1 MAPPAGAPASAPLPR
16 VEELVLR
23 GADVSVLNHTTLS
36 LWHFRQLA
44 LEMLPPAEREE
55 DQKAP
60 EPSRGIELGEGMSV
74 AAVLFEQ
81 PPRPEKSEQE
91 DAGHRTGRAR
101 PALQLQTSVQ
111 GHLTPDTRV
120 AAVFQRY
127 RCVLCLDASPSI
139 LSIDPSSGRLFL
151 DLLYESVE
159 LLIWSML
166 RPMEVG
172 GLAFTPELHV
182 SVLVQGA
189 LVESLCVIMQ
199 GYIVTPANAAS
210 FLQLIKDRFQLIE
223 NDWAA
228 QAQELGQWGYL
239 GNATP
244 ASLDWILQNAVF
256 ALNSLPSDCAPMVVL
271 VTDGVVDVRDAYSY
285 DNLLMQLV
293 RHDIQCH
300 FLRIG
305 GGGED
310 ELSATFGFV
319 PDTHLL
325 RFVAEYTGGTVFDY
339 AAIHEACY
347 GTTSTCSNVA
357 KKMTGLQDSC
367 FLRKSSVH
375 ANSAPVVKLNEMD
388 STSFDGR
395 TFFHRPPSTIIPTIQ
410 SRKVEPS
417 GGYSLV
423 ITTQPLT
430 RKPLDKDSVQLL
442 LLKSTPSALG
452 VGNAVLPVERAL
464 QEAQLFTRELFH
476 VAAQHYERDLLWS
489 RLLFDDT
496 RGPGAE
502 VARTLALP
510 TDLFRVEVGPQQLEE
525 CLRLSICTPL
535 ETLDPRLDE
544 LLRVS
549 GVCWQELALRLRD
562 IYADQLREFQFQ
574 EEDENSSHL
583 LLLCPDT
590 FDLIIHLT
598 FITPKD
604 QAVAQPG
611 TADDGDVSASGDG
624 SIDSSSRSASINGSH
639 VGSVSEQFSDGGF
652 EAEVQGDVRVE
663 ICRREEPPNKQ
674 FTFAQ
679 RRSISEFVN
688 CIVHWQWRSLIYD

>member
-1 MAPPAGAPASAPLPR
+1 METVTLQPTSLQSNC
-16 VEELVLR
+16 VESILVQILLRYIACHGSRYELL
-23 GADVSVLNHTTLS
+23 DL
-36 LWHFRQLA
+36 
-44 LEMLPPAEREE
+44 
-55 DQKAP
+55 
-60 EPSRGIELGEGMSV
+60 
-74 AAVLFEQ
+74 
-81 PPRPEKSEQE
+81 
-91 DAGHRTGRAR
+91 
-101 PALQLQTSVQ
+101 LQF
-111 GHLTPDTRV
+111 GTPD
-120 AAVFQRY
+120 AVV
-127 RCVLCLDASPSI
+127 CHS
-139 LSIDPSSGRLFL
+139 SSGR
-151 DLLYESVE
+151 
-159 LLIWSML
+159 
-166 RPMEVG
+166 
-172 GLAFTPELHV
+172 
-182 SVLVQGA
+182 
-189 LVESLCVIMQ
+189 
-199 GYIVTPANAAS
+199 
-210 FLQLIKDRFQLIE
+210 
-223 NDWAA
+223 
-228 QAQELGQWGYL
+228 
-239 GNATP
+239 
-244 ASLDWILQNAVF
+244 
-256 ALNSLPSDCAPMVVL
+256 
-271 VTDGVVDVRDAYSY
+271 
-285 DNLLMQLV
+285 
-293 RHDIQCH
+293 
-300 FLRIG
+300 
-305 GGGED
+305 
-310 ELSATFGFV
+310 
-319 PDTHLL
+319 
-325 RFVAEYTGGTVFDY
+325 
-339 AAIHEACY
+339 
-347 GTTSTCSNVA
+347 
-357 KKMTGLQDSC
+357 
-367 FLRKSSVH
+367 
-375 ANSAPVVKLNEMD
+375 
-388 STSFDGR
+388 
-395 TFFHRPPSTIIPTIQ
+395 FFHRPPSTIIPSIP

-452 VGNAVLPVERAL
+452 VGNGVLPVERAL
-464 QEAQLFTRELFH
+464 QEAQLFTRELFR

-544 LLRVS
+544 LLCVS

-604 QAVAQPG
+604 QTVAQ
-611 TADDGDVSASGDG
+611 AELVEDGDASVSGDE
-624 SIDSSSRSASINGSH
+624 SISSSSRSASINGSH
-639 VGSVSEQFSDGGF
+639 VSGISEQFSEGGF
-652 EAEVQGDVRVE
+652 TQEAQGDVRVE

>member
-1 MAPPAGAPASAPLPR
+1 MIADKRAATTQSNDPRVHQTTVTPPGSGGPRSSLRPWRFSRRAAAKQHQHHQQSAHPELAPAPRDAVSKATAPL
-16 VEELVLR
+16 
-23 GADVSVLNHTTLS
+23 SS
-36 LWHFRQLA
+36 LWHDCVICMETVTLQPTSLQSNCVESILVQILLRYIA
-44 LEMLPPAEREE
+44 CHG
-55 DQKAP
+55 
-60 EPSRGIELGEGMSV
+60 SRYEL
-74 AAVLFEQ
+74 L
-81 PPRPEKSEQE
+81 
-91 DAGHRTGRAR
+91 DL
-101 PALQLQTSVQ
+101 LQF
-111 GHLTPDTRV
+111 GTPD
-120 AAVFQRY
+120 AVV
-127 RCVLCLDASPSI
+127 CHS
-139 LSIDPSSGRLFL
+139 SSGR
-151 DLLYESVE
+151 
-159 LLIWSML
+159 
-166 RPMEVG
+166 
-172 GLAFTPELHV
+172 
-182 SVLVQGA
+182 
-189 LVESLCVIMQ
+189 
-199 GYIVTPANAAS
+199 
-210 FLQLIKDRFQLIE
+210 
-223 NDWAA
+223 
-228 QAQELGQWGYL
+228 
-239 GNATP
+239 
-244 ASLDWILQNAVF
+244 
-256 ALNSLPSDCAPMVVL
+256 
-271 VTDGVVDVRDAYSY
+271 
-285 DNLLMQLV
+285 
-293 RHDIQCH
+293 
-300 FLRIG
+300 
-305 GGGED
+305 
-310 ELSATFGFV
+310 
-319 PDTHLL
+319 
-325 RFVAEYTGGTVFDY
+325 
-339 AAIHEACY
+339 
-347 GTTSTCSNVA
+347 
-357 KKMTGLQDSC
+357 
-367 FLRKSSVH
+367 
-375 ANSAPVVKLNEMD
+375 
-388 STSFDGR
+388 
-395 TFFHRPPSTIIPTIQ
+395 FFHRPPSTIIPSIP

-452 VGNAVLPVERAL
+452 VGNGVLPVERAL
-464 QEAQLFTRELFH
+464 QEAQLFTRELFR

-544 LLRVS
+544 LLCVS

-604 QAVAQPG
+604 QTVAQ
-611 TADDGDVSASGDG
+611 AELVEDGDASVSGDE
-624 SIDSSSRSASINGSH
+624 SISSSSRSASINGSH
-639 VGSVSEQFSDGGF
+639 VSGISEQFSEGGF
-652 EAEVQGDVRVE
+652 TQEAQGDVRVE